1 MADEPAAPLLIYVA
15 DTSAL
20 VDLRR
25 DYPLRTFGP
34 LWQRFAGLAAADR
47 LVAPEEVRYE
57 LADREDELKAWAAS
71 VPRLFY
77 PTDGPLLAR
86 LAAVLRD
93 TPDSLQ
99 IGRLYDADPWV
110 VALALELREAE
121 AQKLFGQE
129 VVILTH
135 EAPADPRKRPHIPDV
150 ARKYQLRCVR
160 LRHVFEAEPWEGH

>member
-1 MADEPAAPLLIYVA
+1 MDDEPVAPLRIYIA

-34 LWQRFAGLAAADR
+34 LWQRFADLAGVGR
-47 LVAPEEVRYE
+47 MIAPEEVRYE
-57 LADREDELKAWAAS
+57 LADREDELKAWATS
-71 VPRLFY
+71 LPRFFY

-86 LAAVLRD
+86 LADVLRD

-135 EAPADPRKRPHIPDV
+135 ETSADPQKRPHIPDV

-160 LRHVFEAEPWEGH
+160 LRHVFEVEPWEGH